1 MPDATPSPAPCENT
15 PDLWRAALPL
25 RRDEDHK
32 YTRGACVVRSGPAL
46 ATGAS
51 RLAAEAAL
59 RIGAGLV
66 TLAGAREALLVQAAH
81 VTAVM
86 LREIADDAAWRALL
100 ADRRLRSVV
109 IGPAAGVNDAT
120 RIAALSALATGPA
133 IVLDADALTS
143 FAGHT
148 DALATAV
155 RALPRPVV
163 LTPHEGEFAA
173 LFGTT
178 EGAPREARALAAA
191 RASGAI
197 VILKGH
203 RSVIAAPDGRLAVN
217 TNAPPTLATA
227 GSGDVLAGLVAGLL
241 AQGMPG
247 FEAAAAGVWLHG
259 AVGRLA
265 GAHPIAEDFVTA
277 IGRLPPF
284 EALARAAI

>member
-1 MPDATPSPAPCENT
+1 MPDAPPSSTPHENT
-15 PDLWRAALPL
+15 PDLWRSALPL

-32 YTRGACVVRSGPAL
+32 YTRGACLVWSGPAL
-46 ATGAS
+46 STGAS

-59 RIGAGLV
+59 RVGAGLV

-81 VTAVM
+81 VTAIM
-86 LREIADDAAWRALL
+86 LREIADDAGWRTLL
-100 ADRRLRSVV
+100 ADRRLQSVV
-109 IGPAAGVNDAT
+109 IGPAAGVGETT
-120 RIAALSALATGPA
+120 RIAVLSALAAGPA

-143 FAGHT
+143 FAGHP

-155 RALPRPVV
+155 SARPRPAV

-173 LFGTT
+173 LFGKT
-178 EGAPREARALAAA
+178 GDGPRETRALAAA
-191 RASGAI
+191 RTSGAI
-197 VILKGH
+197 VVLKGH
-203 RSVIAAPDGRLAVN
+203 HSVIAAPDGRVVVN

-227 GSGDVLAGLVAGLL
+227 GSGDVLTGLVAGLL

-265 GAHPIAEDFVTA
+265 GAHPIAEDFVAA
-277 IGRLPPF
+277 IGQLPPF
-284 EALARAAI
+284 ETLALAAI